1 MAAAT
6 GLKPE
11 AKPKASGEKAL
22 ALLWERAHTL
32 SEGLVTEDG
41 QRFRVC
47 YPGRRSSRAGPD
59 FRDSIIV
66 TESGEQIVG
75 DVELHLDSS
84 GWRHHGHDSD
94 RRYNGVVLHVVL
106 RPKAGRTVTQAGV
119 SVPVA
124 SLEKQAP
131 GLDADRSGPA
141 AVAGPVP
148 ALDPAALGSLL
159 DGAGD
164 DRFFAR
170 SSGFVLEMEKSG
182 PDQVVYGALMEAL
195 GYASNRR
202 PFRDLARRVPLA
214 TLVPLRFEPPAT
226 RLMAIKAMLLSAAGL
241 LDEPVLLEEATQLRR
256 LAGVLPGG
264 EVMPRGRWHLFR
276 LRPANH
282 PVRRIL
288 GAAHLIDRYLAP
300 GMARGL
306 ENDVR
311 GAEPALLARRLAFP
325 PFVGAERARE
335 MAVSVVL
342 PFTHAWAEL
351 AGDGPLR
358 TLSLELFRR
367 FPRLADNE
375 VTREMKRLL
384 GAASAGIEIRSAR
397 RHQGLMKLYRDW
409 VGQRGRHYRGSAEPP
424 AAGGKQEPRSAPRAW
439 PASAARATR
448 RPKGSR

>member
-6 GLKPE
+6 GLIPQ
-11 AKPKASGEKAL
+11 AKPKASGESAL

-32 SEGLVTEDG
+32 SDGLVTEDG

-59 FRDSIIV
+59 FRDCIIA
-66 TESGEQIVG
+66 TERGEQIVG

-84 GWRHHGHDSD
+84 DWRHHGHHSD
-94 RRYNGVVLHVVL
+94 QRYNGVILHVVL
-106 RPKAGRTVTQAGV
+106 RPKDGRTVTQAGV
-119 SVPVA
+119 RVPVA

-131 GLDADRSGPA
+131 GLYADRSGPA
-141 AVAGPVP
+141 AVAGLTSG
-148 ALDPAALGSLL
+148 LDPAALGNML

-164 DRFFAR
+164 DRFLAR
-170 SSGFVLEMEKSG
+170 SSGFVLEMEESD
-182 PDQVVYGALMEAL
+182 PDQVVYSALMEAL

-226 RLMAIKAMLLSAAGL
+226 RLMAIKARLLSAAGL
-241 LDEPVLLEEATQLRR
+241 LGDPVLLDEAAQLRM
-256 LAGVLPGG
+256 LAGVLPRSRA
-264 EVMPRGRWHLFR
+264 MPSSRWHLFR

-288 GAAHLIDRYLAP
+288 GAAHLIDRYLDP

-311 GAEPALLARRLAFP
+311 RAEPAFLARRLAFP

-335 MAVSVVL
+335 MVVSVVL

-351 AGDGPLR
+351 AGDRPLR
-358 TLSLELFRR
+358 TLSLELFRG

-384 GAASAGIEIRSAR
+384 GAASADIEIRSAR

-409 VGQRGRHYRGSAEPP
+409 VGQKGQLYGGSEEPP
-424 AAGGKQEPRSAPRAW
+424 PARGEREPRSVARAW
-439 PASAARATR
+439 PA
-448 RPKGSR
+448 